1 MFLGS
6 FFYFILNIDILSKA
20 ARDRK
25 ASVDAKKKAVVTQ
38 TTNFIVKSHILM

>member
-25 ASVDAKKKAVVTQ
+25 ASVDANKKPQLLKQ
-38 TTNFIVKSHILM
+38 PIS

>member
-25 ASVDAKKKAVVTQ
+25 ASVDAKKRPWLLKQ
-38 TTNFIVKSHILM
+38 PIS